1 MNRVNEKIY
10 SLTEKIHSENEY
22 LFGLKQRQKKS
33 LNIICSK
40 YSSHHLGQSEII
52 EVLQLTIQANLY
64 IFNFAFEIS

>member
-1 MNRVNEKIY
+1 MNISSDWSNASSRYQETHK
-10 SLTEKIHSENEY
+10 KK
-22 LFGLKQRQKKS
+22 FKKS